1 MAAELV
7 VQGFSL
13 APLWVVIGLLMRILI
28 RILSGILIRILI
40 RNLIMTHQ
48 GSREQPGNHQLTSEL
63 VVLAVAPD
71 PPGGGHQ
78 DPLEPVILYFLLTVT
93 HFLYF
98 FLYFACNCHTKSL
111 KSCPLSSK
119 SIKSIKK
126 YKQSIKKV

>member
-7 VQGFSL
+7 VQGLSL

-40 RNLIMTHQ
+40 KDLIMTHQ

-93 HFLYF
+93 DFLYF
-98 FLYFACNCHTKSL
+98 FYTLLVTVTQNH
-111 KSCPLSSK
+111 
-119 SIKSIKK
+119 
-126 YKQSIKKV
+126 

>member
-1 MAAELV
+1 M
-7 VQGFSL
+7 

-40 RNLIMTHQ
+40 KDLIMTHQ

-78 DPLEPVILYFLLTVT
+78 DPLELVILYFLLTVT

-98 FLYFACNCHTKSL
+98 FILCLYFFIL
-111 KSCPLSSK
+111 FILLLERCPLFGYLGGFVTSQ
-119 SIKSIKK
+119 IKGS
-126 YKQSIKKV
+126 

>member
-7 VQGFSL
+7 VQGPSL

-63 VVLAVAPD
+63 VVLAAAPD
-71 PPGGGHQ
+71 PPGGG
-78 DPLEPVILYFLLTVT
+78 LEPVILYFLLTVT
-93 HFLYF
+93 DFLYF
-98 FLYFACNCHTKSL
+98 VYTLLVTVTHILFLESGQLFNDF
-111 KSCPLSSK
+111 
-119 SIKSIKK
+119 
-126 YKQSIKKV
+126 V